1 MRHGLALALSVA
13 LLPTAGFA
21 QAPPEPVAG
30 IWYTT
35 LDAPPLKLGL
45 VRDTQSLEAIFFY
58 ATCGAQDGTPVARI
72 SIEVGSR
79 VLAESISGN
88 ERLAV
93 RLEAGGSAIEAPVE
107 TMSLNEAAARPDA
120 AWTAALALRNAE
132 LFTALASPG
141 SVLLHIVRLS
151 TPATIVRSFRLP
163 DDNRAAA
170 TAFAQACFT
179 PVLVPEA
186 GTQLA
191 PPPRVVAPPRR
202 VKQRPAVR
210 SKATVRSR
218 ATVRTKRARPART
231 VTRTK
236 TIQRAKPKARP
247 AAVRATKGTKKPKI
261 RAPLRIT
268 PR

>member
-1 MRHGLALALSVA
+1 MRHGLALALSAA

-21 QAPPEPVAG
+21 QAPPEPIAG
-30 IWYTT
+30 IWYTS

-45 VRDTQSLEAIFFY
+45 VRDAASLEPIFFY
-58 ATCGAQDGTPVARI
+58 ATCGAQDGAPVARI

-141 SVLLHIVRLS
+141 GVLLHIVRLS
-151 TPATIVRSFRLP
+151 TPAAIVRSFRLP
-163 DDNRAAA
+163 DDNRAAAA

-186 GTQLA
+186 GSEVV
-191 PPPRVVAPPRR
+191 PPTRTVQRRPVVRG
-202 VKQRPAVR
+202 KPAVR

-218 ATVRTKRARPART
+218 TTVRTKSARPART
-231 VTRTK
+231 VTH
-236 TIQRAKPKARP
+236 AKSKARP
-247 AAVRATKGTKKPKI
+247 AAVRATKGAKKPKI